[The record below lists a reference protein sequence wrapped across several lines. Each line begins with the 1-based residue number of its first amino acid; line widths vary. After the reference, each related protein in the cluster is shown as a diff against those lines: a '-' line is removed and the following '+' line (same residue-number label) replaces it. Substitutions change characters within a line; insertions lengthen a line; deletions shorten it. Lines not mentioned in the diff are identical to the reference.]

1 MSSVVTRWDAP
12 RATAPGP
19 SPGRTGPA
27 IPTRRHFLHAALWAA
42 AAALGAIATAEAAL
56 KTGERPK
63 TITLGDSTGAR
74 IPLPDAYGGKVLLI
88 HFWASWCPPCLRE
101 IDALESLFR
110 RYRAR
115 GFAPVSVNVGEEK
128 AVAAELLRTRNVTY
142 PILLDTD
149 SAAAKLYG
157 VTGLPTTFVLDR
169 GGAIAFKILGEIDRE
184 GLQRILL
191 GVLGA

>member
-1 MSSVVTRWDAP
+1 MSSVVTRRDAP
-12 RATAPGP
+12 RAHAPGP

-27 IPTRRHFLHAALWAA
+27 IPTRRRFLHAALWAA

-63 TITLGDSTGAR
+63 TVTLGDSTGAR
-74 IPLPDAYGGKVLLI
+74 ITLPDAYGGKVLLI

-128 AVAAELLRTRNVTY
+128 AVAVEVLRTRNVTY
-142 PILLDTD
+142 PILLDAD

-169 GGAIAFKILGEIDRE
+169 GGAILFKILGEIARE

-191 GVLGA
+191 GALGA